1 MHNPFSVVE
10 NPKFQAW
17 MCTTTPAISK
27 LLPKDGDT
35 IRNWSL
41 KKLKVRQSE
50 LIEALQFS
58 KSLVHFS
65 FDLWTSPHYRSIL
78 GIVGHYTNSKGKN
91 ITLLLGLRR
100 LIGSHSGANMA
111 EPVIQVIQEYELA
124 DKIGYFVLDNAT
136 NNDTCLEEVF
146 DQLRP

>member
-1 MHNPFSVVE
+1 MDCCIFPFQLLKIQ
-10 NPKFQAW
+10 N
-17 MCTTTPAISK
+17 SK
-27 LLPKDGDT
+27 PGCVQLHLLYQSFLPKDGDT

-78 GIVGHYTNSKGKN
+78 RIVGHYANSKGKN

-111 EPVIQVIQEYELA
+111 EPVIQVIQEYDLA
-124 DKIGYFVLDNAT
+124 G
-136 NNDTCLEEVF
+136 
-146 DQLRP
+146 